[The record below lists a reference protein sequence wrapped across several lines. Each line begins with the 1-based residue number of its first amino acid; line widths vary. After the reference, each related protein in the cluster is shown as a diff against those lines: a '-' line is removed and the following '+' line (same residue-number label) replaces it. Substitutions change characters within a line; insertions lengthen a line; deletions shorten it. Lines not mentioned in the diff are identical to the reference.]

1 MLSSDA
7 ESNLSIGRAAGR
19 LRWAVVTLIAVMLAL
34 YAAARFELRLGDLHI
49 AYGQHGPA
57 ERSRLVSDMGMVLL
71 VIALARLTQML
82 AAIAGGELFS
92 SPVIRLFRS
101 FAFWLLLKALA
112 GLVVQIIAELLAHDA
127 ASPFRLIIDFR
138 QVLTVG
144 VTLLL
149 FLLARLLERARG
161 LDEEVREFV

>member
-1 MLSSDA
+1 MWSRDA
-7 ESNLSIGRAAGR
+7 ERNLSIERSAGR
-19 LRWAVVTLIAVMLAL
+19 LRWAVVTLIAVMVAL
-34 YAAARFELRLGDLHI
+34 YAAARFELRLGDFHI
-49 AYGQHGPA
+49 AYGQHGP
-57 ERSRLVSDMGMVLL
+57 ERSRLVADLGMILL

-82 AAIAGGELFS
+82 GAIAGGELFS
-92 SPVIRLFRS
+92 SRVIRLFRS
-101 FAFWLLLKALA
+101 FAFWLLLMALA
-112 GLVVQIIAELLAHDA
+112 GLVGPIIAELVAHDA

-138 QVLTVG
+138 QVLTAG